1 VNVNKSQHYHHV
13 RFNLNKRQS
22 IIMTNSVGLF
32 LEEMAV
38 IMHASI
44 KQTYE
49 LKRNN
54 FSLNIKLSIQMIE
67 TEYFSY
73 KKSYLFLE

>member
-1 VNVNKSQHYHHV
+1 MSTSHNIIITYGSI
-13 RFNLNKRQS
+13 LNKRQS

-54 FSLNIKLSIQMIE
+54 FSLNIKLSIQVIE

>member
-1 VNVNKSQHYHHV
+1 MSTSHNIIITYGSI
-13 RFNLNKRQS
+13 LNKRQS